1 MIGAML
7 ALALLPAF
15 TELPPQSLEPGAC
28 GMALWD
34 RSSGQRVA
42 FWRAE
47 GPLLLA
53 LDPAPQSLAPVP
65 GSGSGAPVLGLLPE
79 ARFAAAGLAGG
90 LAAGLAGGLAA
101 HIAVSITISP
111 NGRSATI
118 PSGTLTLT
126 AQDGEARI
134 TPVAGIIGCG

>member
-42 FWRAE
+42 FWRAD

-53 LDPAPQSLAPVP
+53 LDPAPQSFAPVP

-79 ARFAAAGLAGG
+79 ARFAAGG
-90 LAAGLAGGLAA
+90 HAGGLAA

>member
-34 RSSGQRVA
+34 RSSDQRVA
-42 FWRAE
+42 FWRAD

-90 LAAGLAGGLAA
+90 LAGGLVA

>member
-1 MIGAML
+1 MIGALL

-15 TELPPQSLEPGAC
+15 TELPPQTLETDQCA
-28 GMALWD
+28 MALWD

-42 FWRAE
+42 FWRAT

-53 LDPAPQSLAPVP
+53 LDPAPQSFAPVP

-79 ARFAAAGLAGG
+79 ARFAANDLT
-90 LAAGLAGGLAA
+90 A
-101 HIAVSITISP
+101 HIAVAITISP

-118 PSGTLTLT
+118 SSGTLTLT
-126 AQDGEARI
+126 AADGEARI